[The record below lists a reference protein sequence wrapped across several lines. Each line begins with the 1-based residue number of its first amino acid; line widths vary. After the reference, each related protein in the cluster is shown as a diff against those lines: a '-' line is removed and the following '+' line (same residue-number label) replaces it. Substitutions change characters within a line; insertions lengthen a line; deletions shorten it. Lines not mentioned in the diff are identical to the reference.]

1 MNKKIMYDMRASK
14 CRCLLEP
21 SFLLSPK
28 RAIATISVTI
38 TPAQGDDDND
48 GGDDCDGDDRAKLA
62 ALRPMLDSQAQVSSD
77 ASHC

>member
-1 MNKKIMYDMRASK
+1 MYDMRASK
-14 CRCLLEP
+14 CITSLLEP
-21 SFLLSPK
+21 GFLLSPK
-28 RAIATISVTI
+28 RAIATISITI

-62 ALRPMLDSQAQVSSD
+62 TLRHILDSQAQVSSD